1 MKDIL
6 RVQNLQAISRQVS
19 PPSLLD
25 VSAYNFLR
33 ALVDEA
39 GMIRAQIGTHSRSEI
54 IAVHGTLCA
63 RLVISLVYKSI
74 EETNENNK

>member
-1 MKDIL
+1 MKEIL
-6 RVQNLQAISRQVS
+6 RVQNLPATSRQVS

-33 ALVDEA
+33 TLVDEA
-39 GMIRAQIGTHSRSEI
+39 GMIRAQIGTHNRSEM
-54 IAVHGTLCA
+54 IAVHGTMCV
-63 RLVISLVYKSI
+63 RLVISLAHKSI